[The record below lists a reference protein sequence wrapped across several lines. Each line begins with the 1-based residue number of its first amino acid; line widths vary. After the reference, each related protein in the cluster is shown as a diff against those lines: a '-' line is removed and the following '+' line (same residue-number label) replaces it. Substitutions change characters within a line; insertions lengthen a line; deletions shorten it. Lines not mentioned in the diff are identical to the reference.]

1 MLWRGEARRVF
12 AYGEAL
18 DLRRSFDGLLAVA
31 RNELKEDVLSGSMFL
46 FVNRKRSLT
55 KIVFWDR
62 TGWCVLAKRLERG
75 TFELRGSGTKRE
87 LSTRELELLLD
98 GVLRRDARGG
108 KMR

>member
-1 MLWRGEARRVF
+1 MLWRGETRRVF
-12 AYGEAL
+12 AYGAAL

-31 RNELKEDVLSGSMFL
+31 RQEMKEDVLSGSMFL
-46 FVNRKRSLT
+46 FVNRKRTLT

-75 TFELRGSGTKRE
+75 TFELRGTGIKRE
-87 LSTRELELLLD
+87 LSARELELLLD
-98 GVLRRDARGG
+98 GVLRGSARST

>member
-1 MLWRGEARRVF
+1 MLWRGETRKVF
-12 AYGEAL
+12 GYGAPI

-31 RNELKEDVLSGSMFL
+31 KQEMDEDVLSGAMFL
-46 FVNRKRSLT
+46 FINRKRTLT

-75 TFELRGSGTKRE
+75 TFELRGSGMKRE
-87 LSTRELELLLD
+87 LAARELELLLD
-98 GVLRRDARGG
+98 GVLRKHAPRS

>member
-1 MLWRGEARRVF
+1 MLRRGETRKIF

-31 RNELKEDVLSGSMFL
+31 RQELEEDVLSGSMFL
-46 FVNRKRSLT
+46 FVNRKRTLT
-55 KIVFWDR
+55 KIIYWDR

-75 TFELRGSGTKRE
+75 TFELRGSGRKRE
-87 LSTRELELLLD
+87 LSSRELELLLD
-98 GVLRRDARGG
+98 GVLRRNARGI

>member
-31 RNELKEDVLSGSMFL
+31 RQELNEDVLSGSMFL

-75 TFELRGSGTKRE
+75 TFELRGSGKKQE
-87 LSTRELELLLD
+87 LSSRELELLLD
-98 GVLRRDARGG
+98 GVLRGNARRGR
-108 KMR
+108 MR

>member
-31 RNELKEDVLSGSMFL
+31 KRELDEDVLSGSMFL
-46 FVNRKRSLT
+46 FINRKQTLT

-75 TFELRGSGTKRE
+75 KFQLRGSGMKRE
-87 LSTRELELLLD
+87 LSGRELELLLD
-98 GVLRRDARGG
+98 GVLRGNATKR

>member
-1 MLWRGEARRVF
+1 MLWRGEMRRVF
-12 AYGEAL
+12 AYGEAI

-31 RNELKEDVLSGSMFL
+31 RNELDEDVLSGSMFL

-75 TFELRGSGTKRE
+75 TFELGGVGLKRE
-87 LSTRELELLLD
+87 LSAREFELLLD
-98 GVLRRDARGG
+98 GVLRRVVR
-108 KMR
+108 RR

>member
-1 MLWRGEARRVF
+1 MLWRGEARKVF

-31 RNELKEDVLSGSMFL
+31 RSELEEDVLSGSMFL
-46 FVNRKRSLT
+46 FVNRKRTLT

-87 LSTRELELLLD
+87 LSSRELELLLD
-98 GVLRRDARGG
+98 GVLIGNARRAKVR
-108 KMR
+108 

>member
-1 MLWRGEARRVF
+1 MLWRGETRRVF

-31 RNELKEDVLSGSMFL
+31 RQEMNEDVLSGSMFL
-46 FVNRKRSLT
+46 FVNRKRTLT

-75 TFELRGSGTKRE
+75 TFELRGSGIKRE
-87 LSTRELELLLD
+87 LSARELELLLD
-98 GVLRRDARGG
+98 GVLRRNARGG

>member
-1 MLWRGEARRVF
+1 MLWRGEARKVF

-31 RNELKEDVLSGSMFL
+31 RSALEEDVLSESMFL
-46 FVNRKRSLT
+46 FVNRKRTLT

-75 TFELRGSGTKRE
+75 TFELRGSGRKRE
-87 LSTRELELLLD
+87 LSSRELELLLD
-98 GVLRRDARGG
+98 GVLRRNARST

>member
-1 MLWRGEARRVF
+1 MLWRGEARKVF

-31 RNELKEDVLSGSMFL
+31 RSELEEDVLSGSMFL
-46 FVNRKRSLT
+46 FVNRKRTLT

-75 TFELRGSGTKRE
+75 TFELRGYGIKRE
-87 LSTRELELLLD
+87 LCTRELELLLD
-98 GVLRRDARGG
+98 GVLRRNAGRGE
-108 KMR
+108 MR